1 MTEEDRVRLR
11 HTDRWVGA
19 LVLAA
24 VAVFLFTAFQRS
36 VLQEWFVGGSQ
47 LTVLMP
53 TEGGV
58 AGLSAGSEAEVLGI
72 RAGTVR
78 RIIVAPEGRIRA
90 ELRIEEQARVFIR
103 ADSIATVRRRFGVAG
118 PAYLD
123 IARGEGPALDWERG
137 AVIEARVEQAATE
150 TAGALLEDLRRR
162 VFPVLDDLQRGTRA
176 FADAAERLNRG
187 EGTVGRL
194 LADET
199 IAREAEEAARRVN
212 ALVQTAQ
219 ETVREVQGI
228 AGALTGGAS
237 ASGANG
243 SGANGTTPNGRGGPR
258 RAEPPPGSVQA
269 VLLRADRTLATLER
283 AAADI
288 ARASSSVPRA
298 ARNVAEATEPLP
310 AVVVQVQET
319 ARELELL
326 AARLRNSWLVGG
338 ESGPTPRDRLRPA
351 AERVRP

>member
-11 HTDRWVGA
+11 YTDRWVGA

-36 VLQEWFVGGSQ
+36 VIRQWFEGGAQ

-78 RIIVAPEGRIRA
+78 RIVIAPEGRIRA
-90 ELRIEEQARVFIR
+90 ELRIEDQARVFIR

-123 IARGEGPALDWERG
+123 IARGEGPPLDWERG

-176 FADAAERLNRG
+176 FAEAAERLNRG

-199 IAREAEEAARRVN
+199 VAREAEEAARRFN
-212 ALVQTAQ
+212 ALAETAQ
-219 ETVREVQGI
+219 AAVQEVQGVV
-228 AGALTGGAS
+228 GALTGGA
-237 ASGANG
+237 ADPGGRNG
-243 SGANGTTPNGRGGPR
+243 PA
-258 RAEPPPGSVQA
+258 PGSLQS
-269 VLLRADRTLATLER
+269 VLARADRTLATLER
-283 AAADI
+283 AAQDI
-288 ARASSSVPRA
+288 ARA
-298 ARNVAEATEPLP
+298 
-310 AVVVQVQET
+310 
-319 ARELELL
+319 
-326 AARLRNSWLVGG
+326 
-338 ESGPTPRDRLRPA
+338 TPQIP
-351 AERVRP
+351 